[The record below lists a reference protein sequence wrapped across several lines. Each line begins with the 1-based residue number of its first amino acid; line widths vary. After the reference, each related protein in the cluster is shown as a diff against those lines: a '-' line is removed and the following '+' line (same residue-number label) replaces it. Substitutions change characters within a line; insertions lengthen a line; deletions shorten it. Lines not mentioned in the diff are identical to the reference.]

1 MNESMIYLDYNAT
14 APLHKNVI
22 KKIQNL
28 KFEEFGNP
36 SSVHK
41 IGRNSKK
48 IVEEVRRN
56 ILSTLKAKN
65 YDLIFTSGA
74 TESNNL
80 AIKGFIK
87 KNNIKTIFSLQTE
100 HSSVIDVVKN
110 LDIEKKFFN
119 INPNG
124 TVNLKEIEELLSKQT
139 NPFLVSIMFANN
151 ESGIINPIYE
161 ISKIVRKYKGIM
173 HCDGVQSLGKIEI
186 DLDSLDVDLFAIS
199 SHKIGGPTGI
209 GALLI
214 NTRNNISPEIIG
226 GGQEKN
232 LRSGTENFLGIVG
245 FGEAINE
252 VNNLTKI
259 CNSEIKI
266 NRDLLETNLKKL
278 SNEIKIF
285 GEDTDR
291 LANTCYFAYPSMTSE
306 NQVIALDQHG
316 ICVSSG
322 AACSSGKVEPSH
334 VLKAMQVD
342 EKYIHSAIRVSLGW
356 DSTKEQIETFINV
369 WKSDC
374 FKNGALNVR

>member
-1 MNESMIYLDYNAT
+1 MIYFDYNAT

-22 KKIQNL
+22 KKIQSL

-56 ILSTLKAKN
+56 ILSSLKAKN

-87 KNNIKTIFSLQTE
+87 KNNIKTIYSLETE
-100 HSSVIDVVKN
+100 HASVIDVVKS
-110 LDIEKKFFN
+110 LDIEKKFFK
-119 INPNG
+119 INSNG
-124 TVNLKEIEELLSKQT
+124 TVNLKEIEDLLSKQT
-139 NPFLVSIMFANN
+139 TPFLVSIMFANN
-151 ESGIINPIYE
+151 ESGIINPITE
-161 ISKIVRKYKGIM
+161 ISKIVKKYKGII

-186 DLDSLDVDLFAIS
+186 DLDSLDVDLFSIS

-214 NTRNNISPEIIG
+214 NTRNNIFPEITG

-232 LRSGTENFLGIVG
+232 LRSGTENFLGILG
-245 FGEAINE
+245 FGEVINE
-252 VNNLTKI
+252 VKNLTKI
-259 CNSEIKI
+259 CNSEIKN
-266 NRDLLETNLKKL
+266 NRDLLESNLKKL

-291 LANTCYFAYPSMTSE
+291 LGNTCYFAYPSMTSE
-306 NQVIALDQHG
+306 NQVIALDQKG

-334 VLKAMQVD
+334 VLKAMNVD

-356 DSTKEQIETFINV
+356 DSTKEQIETFFSV

>member
-1 MNESMIYLDYNAT
+1 MIYLDYNAT

-48 IVEEVRRN
+48 ILEEVRRN
-56 ILSTLKAKN
+56 ILSALKAKN

-87 KNNIKTIFSLQTE
+87 KNNIKIIFSLHTE
-100 HSSVIDVVKN
+100 HASVIDVVKN

-119 INPNG
+119 INSNG
-124 TVNLKEIEELLSKQT
+124 NVNLKEIEELLSKQ
-139 NPFLVSIMFANN
+139 NSPFLVSIMFANN
-151 ESGIINPIYE
+151 ESGIIHPINE
-161 ISKIVRKYKGIM
+161 IAKIVRKYRGII

-186 DLDSLDVDLFAIS
+186 DLDSLDVDLFSIS
-199 SHKIGGPTGI
+199 SHKIGGPTGV

-214 NTRNNISPEIIG
+214 NTRNNISPEITG

-252 VNNLTKI
+252 VNNLAKI
-259 CNSEIKI
+259 CNSEIKN
-266 NRDLLETNLKKL
+266 NRDLLEANLKKL

-285 GEDTDR
+285 GEDTNR

-306 NQVIALDQHG
+306 NQVIALDQKG

-356 DSTKEQIETFINV
+356 DSTKEQIETFFNI

-374 FKNGALNVR
+374 FKNGVLNVR

>member
-1 MNESMIYLDYNAT
+1 MIYLDYNAT

-36 SSVHK
+36 SSIHK

-48 IVEEVRRN
+48 ILEEVRRN

-87 KNNIKTIFSLQTE
+87 KNNIKTIFTLQTE

-161 ISKIVRKYKGIM
+161 ISKIVRKCKGIM

-259 CNSEIKI
+259 CNSEIKN
-266 NRDLLETNLKKL
+266 NRDLLEANLKKL

-285 GEDTDR
+285 GEDTER

-356 DSTKEQIETFINV
+356 DSTKEQIETFLNI

>member
-1 MNESMIYLDYNAT
+1 MIYFDYNAT

-56 ILSTLKAKN
+56 ILSILKAKN

-124 TVNLKEIEELLSKQT
+124 TVNLKEIEEELTKQT

-173 HCDGVQSLGKIEI
+173 HCDGVQGLGKIEI

-259 CNSEIKI
+259 CNSEIKN

-356 DSTKEQIETFINV
+356 DSTKEQIETFLNI

>member
-1 MNESMIYLDYNAT
+1 MIYLDYNAT

-56 ILSTLKAKN
+56 ILSALKAKN

-100 HSSVIDVVKN
+100 HASVIDVVKN

-119 INPNG
+119 INSNG
-124 TVNLKEIEELLSKQT
+124 NVNLKEIEELLSKQT
-139 NPFLVSIMFANN
+139 SSFLVSIMFANN
-151 ESGIINPIYE
+151 ESGIIHPINE
-161 ISKIVRKYKGIM
+161 IAKIVRKYKGII
-173 HCDGVQSLGKIEI
+173 HCDGVQGLGKIEI
-186 DLDSLDVDLFAIS
+186 DLDSLDVDLFSIS
-199 SHKIGGPTGI
+199 SHKIGGPTGV

-214 NTRNNISPEIIG
+214 NTRNNISPEITG

-245 FGEAINE
+245 FGEVINE
-252 VNNLTKI
+252 VNNLAKI
-259 CNSEIKI
+259 CNSEIKN
-266 NRDLLETNLKKL
+266 NRDLLEANLKKL

-285 GEDTDR
+285 GEDTNR

-306 NQVIALDQHG
+306 NQVIALDQKG

-356 DSTKEQIETFINV
+356 DSTKEQIETFFNI

>member
-1 MNESMIYLDYNAT
+1 MIYLDYNAT

-124 TVNLKEIEELLSKQT
+124 TVNLKEIEEVLSKQT

-161 ISKIVRKYKGIM
+161 ISKIVRKYNGIM

-259 CNSEIKI
+259 CNSEIKN

-356 DSTKEQIETFINV
+356 DSTKEQIETFLNI

>member
-1 MNESMIYLDYNAT
+1 MIYLDYNAT

-259 CNSEIKI
+259 CNSEIKN

-278 SNEIKIF
+278 SNEIIIF

-291 LANTCYFAYPSMTSE
+291 VANTCYVGYPSMTSE

-356 DSTKEQIETFINV
+356 DSTKEQIETFLNI

>member
-1 MNESMIYLDYNAT
+1 MIYLDYNAT

-48 IVEEVRRN
+48 IVEEVRRS
-56 ILSTLKAKN
+56 ILSNLKAKK

-100 HSSVIDVVKN
+100 HASVIDVVKN

-119 INPNG
+119 INSNG
-124 TVNLKEIEELLSKQT
+124 NVNLKEIEELLSKQT
-139 NPFLVSIMFANN
+139 STFLVSIMFANN
-151 ESGIINPIYE
+151 ESGIIHPINE
-161 ISKIVRKYKGIM
+161 IVKIVRKYQGII

-186 DLDSLDVDLFAIS
+186 DLDSLDVDLFSIS

-214 NTRNNISPEIIG
+214 NIRNNISPEITG

-252 VNNLTKI
+252 VNNLAKI
-259 CNSEIKI
+259 CNSEIKS
-266 NRDLLETNLKKL
+266 NRDLLEANLKKL

-285 GEDTDR
+285 GEDTNR

-306 NQVIALDQHG
+306 NQVIALDQKG

-356 DSTKEQIETFINV
+356 DSTKEQIETFFNV

>member
-1 MNESMIYLDYNAT
+1 MIYFDYNAT

-22 KKIQNL
+22 KKIQSL

-56 ILSTLKAKN
+56 ILSSLKAKN

-87 KNNIKTIFSLQTE
+87 KNNIKTIYSLETE
-100 HSSVIDVVKN
+100 HASVIDVVKS
-110 LDIEKKFFN
+110 LDIEKKFFK
-119 INPNG
+119 INSNG
-124 TVNLKEIEELLSKQT
+124 TVNLKEIEDLLSKQT
-139 NPFLVSIMFANN
+139 TPFLVSIMFANN
-151 ESGIINPIYE
+151 ESGIINPITE
-161 ISKIVRKYKGIM
+161 ISKIVKKYKGII

-186 DLDSLDVDLFAIS
+186 DLDSLDLDFFSIS

-214 NTRNNISPEIIG
+214 NTRNNIFPEITG

-232 LRSGTENFLGIVG
+232 LRSGTENFLGILG
-245 FGEAINE
+245 FGEVINE
-252 VNNLTKI
+252 VKNLTKI
-259 CNSEIKI
+259 CNSEIKN
-266 NRDLLETNLKKL
+266 NRDLLESNLKEL

-291 LANTCYFAYPSMTSE
+291 LGNTCYFAYPSMTSE
-306 NQVIALDQHG
+306 NQVIALDQKG

-334 VLKAMQVD
+334 VLKAMNVHD
-342 EKYIHSAIRVSLGW
+342 KYIHSAIRVSLGW
-356 DSTKEQIETFINV
+356 DSSKEQIETFFSV

-374 FKNGALNVR
+374 FKNGALNVK

>member
-1 MNESMIYLDYNAT
+1 MIYFDYNAT

-22 KKIQNL
+22 KKIQSL

-48 IVEEVRRN
+48 VVEEVRRN
-56 ILSTLKAKN
+56 IISILKAKN

-87 KNNIKTIFSLQTE
+87 KNNIKTIYSLETE
-100 HSSVIDVVKN
+100 HASVIDVVKS
-110 LDIEKKFFN
+110 LEIEKKFFKTN
-119 INPNG
+119 SNG
-124 TVNLKEIEELLSKQT
+124 TVNLKEIEEALSKQT
-139 NPFLVSIMFANN
+139 TPFLVSIMFANN
-151 ESGIINPIYE
+151 ESGIIHPINE
-161 ISKIVRKYKGIM
+161 IAKIVKKYKGII

-186 DLDSLDVDLFAIS
+186 DLDSLDVDLFSIS

-214 NTRNNISPEIIG
+214 NTRNNITPEIIG

-232 LRSGTENFLGIVG
+232 LRSGTENFLGILG
-245 FGEAINE
+245 FGEAMNE
-252 VNNLTKI
+252 VKNLTKI
-259 CNSEIKI
+259 CNSEIKN

-285 GEDTDR
+285 GEDADR

-306 NQVIALDQHG
+306 NQVIALDQKG

-334 VLKAMQVD
+334 VLKAMKVD
-342 EKYIHSAIRVSLGW
+342 DKYIHSAIRVSLGW
-356 DSTKEQIETFINV
+356 DSTKEQVETFFNV

>member
-1 MNESMIYLDYNAT
+1 MIYLDYNAT

-56 ILSTLKAKN
+56 ILSILKAKN

-80 AIKGFIK
+80 AIKGFVK

-100 HSSVIDVVKN
+100 HASAIDVVKN

-119 INPNG
+119 INSNG
-124 TVNLKEIEELLSKQT
+124 NVNLKEIEELLSKQT
-139 NPFLVSIMFANN
+139 SSFLVSIMFANN
-151 ESGIINPIYE
+151 ESGIIHPINE
-161 ISKIVRKYKGIM
+161 IAKIVRKYKGII
-173 HCDGVQSLGKIEI
+173 HCDGVQGLGKIEI
-186 DLDSLDVDLFAIS
+186 DLDSLDVDLFSIS
-199 SHKIGGPTGI
+199 SHKIGGPTGV

-214 NTRNNISPEIIG
+214 NTRNNISPEITG

-252 VNNLTKI
+252 VNNLAKI
-259 CNSEIKI
+259 CNSEIKN
-266 NRDLLETNLKKL
+266 NRDLLEANLKKL

-285 GEDTDR
+285 GEDTNR

-306 NQVIALDQHG
+306 NQVIALDQKG

-356 DSTKEQIETFINV
+356 DSTKEQIETFFNI

>member
-1 MNESMIYLDYNAT
+1 MIYLDYNAT

-56 ILSTLKAKN
+56 ILSILKAKN

-100 HSSVIDVVKN
+100 HASVIDVVKN

-119 INPNG
+119 INSNG
-124 TVNLKEIEELLSKQT
+124 NVNLKEIEELLSKQT
-139 NPFLVSIMFANN
+139 SPFLVSIMFANN
-151 ESGIINPIYE
+151 ESGIIHPINE
-161 ISKIVRKYKGIM
+161 IAKIVRKYKGII
-173 HCDGVQSLGKIEI
+173 HCDGVQGLGKIEI
-186 DLDSLDVDLFAIS
+186 DLDSLDVDLFSIS
-199 SHKIGGPTGI
+199 SHKIGGPTGV

-214 NTRNNISPEIIG
+214 NTRNNISPEITG

-252 VNNLTKI
+252 VNNLAKI
-259 CNSEIKI
+259 CNSEIKN
-266 NRDLLETNLKKL
+266 NRDLLEANLKKL

-285 GEDTDR
+285 GEDTNR

-306 NQVIALDQHG
+306 NQVIALDQKG

-356 DSTKEQIETFINV
+356 DSTKEQIETFFNI

>member
-1 MNESMIYLDYNAT
+1 MIYLDYNAT

-124 TVNLKEIEELLSKQT
+124 TVNLKEIEEVLSKQT

-161 ISKIVRKYKGIM
+161 ISKIVRKCKGIM

-259 CNSEIKI
+259 CNSEIKN
-266 NRDLLETNLKKL
+266 NRDLLEANLKKL

>member
-1 MNESMIYLDYNAT
+1 MIYLDYNAT

-87 KNNIKTIFSLQTE
+87 KNNIKTIFSLHTE
-100 HSSVIDVVKN
+100 HASVIDVVKN

-119 INPNG
+119 INSNG
-124 TVNLKEIEELLSKQT
+124 NVNLKEIDELLSKQT
-139 NPFLVSIMFANN
+139 SPFLVSIMFANN
-151 ESGIINPIYE
+151 ESGIIHPINE
-161 ISKIVRKYKGIM
+161 IAKIVRKYKGII
-173 HCDGVQSLGKIEI
+173 HCDGVQGLGKIEI
-186 DLDSLDVDLFAIS
+186 DLDSLDVDLFSIS
-199 SHKIGGPTGI
+199 SHKIGGPTGV

-214 NTRNNISPEIIG
+214 NTRNNISPEITG

-245 FGEAINE
+245 FGEVINE
-252 VNNLTKI
+252 VNNLAKI
-259 CNSEIKI
+259 CNSEIKN
-266 NRDLLETNLKKL
+266 NRDLLEANLKKL

-285 GEDTDR
+285 GEDTNR

-306 NQVIALDQHG
+306 NQVIALDQKG

-356 DSTKEQIETFINV
+356 DSTKEQIETFFNI

>member
-1 MNESMIYLDYNAT
+1 MIYLDYNAT

-22 KKIQNL
+22 KKIQNI

-119 INPNG
+119 INSNG

-151 ESGIINPIYE
+151 ESGIIHPIHE
-161 ISKIVRKYKGIM
+161 IAKIVRKYKGIT

-214 NTRNNISPEIIG
+214 NMRNNIFPEITG

-252 VNNLTKI
+252 VKSLTKI
-259 CNSEIKI
+259 CNSETKN
-266 NRDLLETNLKKL
+266 NRDLLEANLKKL
-278 SNEIKIF
+278 SNEIRIF

-306 NQVIALDQHG
+306 NQVIALDQRG

-356 DSTKEQIETFINV
+356 DSTKEQIETFLNI

>member
-1 MNESMIYLDYNAT
+1 MIYLDYNAT

-22 KKIQNL
+22 KKIQNI

-119 INPNG
+119 INSNG

-151 ESGIINPIYE
+151 ESGIIHPIHE
-161 ISKIVRKYKGIM
+161 IAKIVRKYKGIT

-214 NTRNNISPEIIG
+214 NMRNNIFPEITG

-232 LRSGTENFLGIVG
+232 LRSGTENFLGIIG

-252 VNNLTKI
+252 VKSLTKI
-259 CNSEIKI
+259 CNSETKN
-266 NRDLLETNLKKL
+266 NRDLLEANLKKL
-278 SNEIKIF
+278 SNEIRIF

-306 NQVIALDQHG
+306 NQVIALDQRG

-356 DSTKEQIETFINV
+356 DSTKEQIETFLNI

>member
-1 MNESMIYLDYNAT
+1 MIYLDYNAT

-56 ILSTLKAKN
+56 ILSILKAKN

-100 HSSVIDVVKN
+100 HASVIDVVKN

-119 INPNG
+119 INSNG
-124 TVNLKEIEELLSKQT
+124 NVNLKEIEELLSKQT
-139 NPFLVSIMFANN
+139 SSFLVSIMFANN
-151 ESGIINPIYE
+151 ESGIIHPINE
-161 ISKIVRKYKGIM
+161 IAKIVKKYKGII
-173 HCDGVQSLGKIEI
+173 HCDGVQGLGKIEI
-186 DLDSLDVDLFAIS
+186 DLDSLDVDLFSIS
-199 SHKIGGPTGI
+199 SHKIGGPTGV

-214 NTRNNISPEIIG
+214 NTRNNISPEITG

-252 VNNLTKI
+252 VNNLAKI
-259 CNSEIKI
+259 CNSEIKN
-266 NRDLLETNLKKL
+266 NRDLLEANLKKL

-285 GEDTDR
+285 GEDTNR

-306 NQVIALDQHG
+306 NQVIALDQKG

-356 DSTKEQIETFINV
+356 DSTKEQIETFFNI

>member
-1 MNESMIYLDYNAT
+1 MIYLDYNAT

-124 TVNLKEIEELLSKQT
+124 TVNLKEIKELLSKQT

-259 CNSEIKI
+259 CNSEIKN

-356 DSTKEQIETFINV
+356 DSTKEQIETFLNI

>member
-1 MNESMIYLDYNAT
+1 MIYLDYNAT

-56 ILSTLKAKN
+56 ILSALKAKN

-87 KNNIKTIFSLQTE
+87 KNNIKTIFSLHTE
-100 HSSVIDVVKN
+100 HASVIDVVKN

-119 INPNG
+119 INSNG
-124 TVNLKEIEELLSKQT
+124 NVNLKEIEELLSKQT
-139 NPFLVSIMFANN
+139 SSFLVSIMFANN
-151 ESGIINPIYE
+151 ESGIIHP
-161 ISKIVRKYKGIM
+161 
-173 HCDGVQSLGKIEI
+173 
-186 DLDSLDVDLFAIS
+186 
-199 SHKIGGPTGI
+199 
-209 GALLI
+209 
-214 NTRNNISPEIIG
+214 
-226 GGQEKN
+226 
-232 LRSGTENFLGIVG
+232 
-245 FGEAINE
+245 INE
-252 VNNLTKI
+252 VKYLTKI
-259 CNSEIKI
+259 CNSEIKN
-266 NRDLLETNLKKL
+266 NRDLLEANLKKL

-291 LANTCYFAYPSMTSE
+291 LGNTCYFAYPSMTSE
-306 NQVIALDQHG
+306 NQVIALDQKG

-334 VLKAMQVD
+334 VLKAMKVD
-342 EKYIHSAIRVSLGW
+342 DKYIHSAIRVSLGW
-356 DSTKEQIETFINV
+356 DSTKEQIETFFNV
-369 WKSDC
+369 WKTDC

>member
-1 MNESMIYLDYNAT
+1 MIYLDYNAT

-56 ILSTLKAKN
+56 ILSALKAKN

-100 HSSVIDVVKN
+100 HASVIDVVKN

-119 INPNG
+119 INSNG
-124 TVNLKEIEELLSKQT
+124 NVNLKEIEELLSKQT
-139 NPFLVSIMFANN
+139 SSFLVSIMFANN
-151 ESGIINPIYE
+151 ESGIIHPINE
-161 ISKIVRKYKGIM
+161 IAKIVRKYKGII
-173 HCDGVQSLGKIEI
+173 HCDGVQGLGKIEI
-186 DLDSLDVDLFAIS
+186 DLDSLDVDLFSIS

-214 NTRNNISPEIIG
+214 NTRNNISPEITG

-245 FGEAINE
+245 FGEVINE
-252 VNNLTKI
+252 VNNLAKI
-259 CNSEIKI
+259 CNSEIKN
-266 NRDLLETNLKKL
+266 NRDLLEANLKKL

-285 GEDTDR
+285 GEDTNR

-306 NQVIALDQHG
+306 NQVIALDQKG

-356 DSTKEQIETFINV
+356 DSTKEQVETFFNI

>member
-1 MNESMIYLDYNAT
+1 MIYLDYNAT

-48 IVEEVRRN
+48 VVEEVRRN
-56 ILSTLKAKN
+56 ILSNLKAKN

-87 KNNIKTIFSLQTE
+87 KNNIKTIYSLQTE

-124 TVNLKEIEELLSKQT
+124 TVNLKEIEEVLSKQT

-306 NQVIALDQHG
+306 NQVIALDQNG

-356 DSTKEQIETFINV
+356 DSTKEQIETFLNI

-374 FKNGALNVR
+374 FKNGALSVR

>member
-1 MNESMIYLDYNAT
+1 MIYLDYNAT

-28 KFEEFGNP
+28 KFKEFGNP

-100 HSSVIDVVKN
+100 HASVIDVVKN

-119 INPNG
+119 INSNG
-124 TVNLKEIEELLSKQT
+124 NLNLKEIEELLSKQT

-151 ESGIINPIYE
+151 ESGIIHPINE
-161 ISKIVRKYKGIM
+161 ISKIVKKYQGII

-186 DLDSLDVDLFAIS
+186 DLDSLDVDLFSIS

-214 NTRNNISPEIIG
+214 NTRNNISPEITG

-232 LRSGTENFLGIVG
+232 LRSGTENFLGIIG
-245 FGEAINE
+245 FGEAMNE
-252 VNNLTKI
+252 VNNLAKI
-259 CNSEIKI
+259 CNSEIKN
-266 NRDLLETNLKKL
+266 NRDLLEANLKKL

-285 GEDTDR
+285 GEDTNR

-306 NQVIALDQHG
+306 NQVIALDQKG

-356 DSTKEQIETFINV
+356 DSNKEQIETFFNI

>member
-1 MNESMIYLDYNAT
+1 MIYLDYNAT

-36 SSVHK
+36 SSIHK

-48 IVEEVRRN
+48 IIEEVRRN
-56 ILSTLKAKN
+56 ILSALKAKN
-65 YDLIFTSGA
+65 YDPIFTSGA

-87 KNNIKTIFSLQTE
+87 KNNIKTIFSLKTE
-100 HSSVIDVVKN
+100 HASVIDVVKN

-119 INPNG
+119 INSNG
-124 TVNLKEIEELLSKQT
+124 NVNLKEIEELLSKQT
-139 NPFLVSIMFANN
+139 SPFLVSIMFANN
-151 ESGIINPIYE
+151 ESGIIHPINE
-161 ISKIVRKYKGIM
+161 IVKIVRKYKGII
-173 HCDGVQSLGKIEI
+173 HCDGVQGLGKIEI
-186 DLDSLDVDLFAIS
+186 DLDSLDVDLFSIS

-214 NTRNNISPEIIG
+214 NTRNNIFPEITG

-252 VNNLTKI
+252 INNLAKI
-259 CNSEIKI
+259 CNSKIKN
-266 NRDLLETNLKKL
+266 NRDLLEANLKKL

-285 GEDTDR
+285 GEDTNR

-306 NQVIALDQHG
+306 NQVIALDQKG

-356 DSTKEQIETFINV
+356 DSTKEQIETFFNI

>member
-1 MNESMIYLDYNAT
+1 MIYLDYNAT

-139 NPFLVSIMFANN
+139 NPFLVSVMFANN

-259 CNSEIKI
+259 CNSEIKN
-266 NRDLLETNLKKL
+266 NRDLLEANLKKL

-356 DSTKEQIETFINV
+356 DSTKEQIETFLNI

>member
-1 MNESMIYLDYNAT
+1 MIYLDYNAT

-100 HSSVIDVVKN
+100 HASVIDVVKN

-119 INPNG
+119 INSNG
-124 TVNLKEIEELLSKQT
+124 NVNLKEIEELLSKQT
-139 NPFLVSIMFANN
+139 SLFLVSIMFANN
-151 ESGIINPIYE
+151 ESGIIHPINE
-161 ISKIVRKYKGIM
+161 IAKIVRKYKGII
-173 HCDGVQSLGKIEI
+173 HCDGVQGLGKIEI
-186 DLDSLDVDLFAIS
+186 DLDSLDVDLFSIS

-245 FGEAINE
+245 FGEVINE
-252 VNNLTKI
+252 VNNLAKI
-259 CNSEIKI
+259 CNSEIKN
-266 NRDLLETNLKKL
+266 NRDLLEANLKKL

-285 GEDTDR
+285 GEDTNR

-306 NQVIALDQHG
+306 NQVIALDQKG

-356 DSTKEQIETFINV
+356 DSTKEQIETFFNI

>member
-1 MNESMIYLDYNAT
+1 MIYLDYNAT

-87 KNNIKTIFSLQTE
+87 KNNIKTIFSLHTE
-100 HSSVIDVVKN
+100 HASVIDVVKN

-119 INPNG
+119 INSNG
-124 TVNLKEIEELLSKQT
+124 NVNLKEIDELISKQT
-139 NPFLVSIMFANN
+139 SSFLVSIMFANN
-151 ESGIINPIYE
+151 ESGIIHPINE
-161 ISKIVRKYKGIM
+161 IAKIVRKYKGII
-173 HCDGVQSLGKIEI
+173 HCDGVQGLGKIEI
-186 DLDSLDVDLFAIS
+186 DLDSLDVDLFSIS
-199 SHKIGGPTGI
+199 SHKIGGPTGV

-214 NTRNNISPEIIG
+214 NTRNNISPEITG

-245 FGEAINE
+245 FGEVINE
-252 VNNLTKI
+252 VNNLAKI
-259 CNSEIKI
+259 CNSEIKN
-266 NRDLLETNLKKL
+266 NRDLLEANLKKL

-285 GEDTDR
+285 GEDTNR

-306 NQVIALDQHG
+306 NQVIALDQKG

-356 DSTKEQIETFINV
+356 DSTKEQIETFFNI

>member
-1 MNESMIYLDYNAT
+1 MIYLDYNAT

-56 ILSTLKAKN
+56 ILSALKAKN

-100 HSSVIDVVKN
+100 HASVIDVVKN

-119 INPNG
+119 INSNG
-124 TVNLKEIEELLSKQT
+124 NVNLKEIEELLSKQT
-139 NPFLVSIMFANN
+139 SPFLVSIMFANN
-151 ESGIINPIYE
+151 ESGIIHPINE
-161 ISKIVRKYKGIM
+161 IVKIVKKYRGII

-186 DLDSLDVDLFAIS
+186 DLDSLDVDLFSIS
-199 SHKIGGPTGI
+199 SHKIGGPTGV

-214 NTRNNISPEIIG
+214 NTRNNISPEITG

-245 FGEAINE
+245 FGEVINE
-252 VNNLTKI
+252 INNLAKI
-259 CNSEIKI
+259 CNSEIKN
-266 NRDLLETNLKKL
+266 NRDLLEANLKKL

-285 GEDTDR
+285 GEDTNR

-306 NQVIALDQHG
+306 NQVIALDQKG

-356 DSTKEQIETFINV
+356 DSTKEQIETFFNI

>member
-1 MNESMIYLDYNAT
+1 MIYLDYNAT

-87 KNNIKTIFSLQTE
+87 KNNIKTIFSLHTE
-100 HSSVIDVVKN
+100 HASVIDVVKN

-119 INPNG
+119 INSNG
-124 TVNLKEIEELLSKQT
+124 NVNLKEIEELLSKQT
-139 NPFLVSIMFANN
+139 SPFLVSIMFANN
-151 ESGIINPIYE
+151 ESGIIHPINE
-161 ISKIVRKYKGIM
+161 IAKIVRKYKGII

-186 DLDSLDVDLFAIS
+186 DLDSLDVDLFSIS

-214 NTRNNISPEIIG
+214 NTRNNILPEITG

-252 VNNLTKI
+252 VNNLAKI
-259 CNSEIKI
+259 CNSEIKN
-266 NRDLLETNLKKL
+266 NRDLLEANLKKL

-285 GEDTDR
+285 GEDTNR

-306 NQVIALDQHG
+306 NQVIALDQKG

-334 VLKAMQVD
+334 VLKAMKVD

-356 DSTKEQIETFINV
+356 DSTKEQIETFFNI

>member
-1 MNESMIYLDYNAT
+1 MIYLDYNAT

-48 IVEEVRRN
+48 ILEEVRRN
-56 ILSTLKAKN
+56 ILSALKAKN

-100 HSSVIDVVKN
+100 HASVIDVVKN

-119 INPNG
+119 INSNG
-124 TVNLKEIEELLSKQT
+124 NVNLKEIEELLSKQT
-139 NPFLVSIMFANN
+139 SSFLVSIMFANN
-151 ESGIINPIYE
+151 ESGIIHPINE
-161 ISKIVRKYKGIM
+161 IAKIVRKYKGII
-173 HCDGVQSLGKIEI
+173 HCDGVQGLGKIEI
-186 DLDSLDVDLFAIS
+186 DLDSLDVDLFSIS
-199 SHKIGGPTGI
+199 SHKIGGPTGV

-214 NTRNNISPEIIG
+214 NTRNNISPEITG

-252 VNNLTKI
+252 VNNLAKI
-259 CNSEIKI
+259 CNSEIKN
-266 NRDLLETNLKKL
+266 NRDLLEANLKKL

-285 GEDTDR
+285 GEDTNR

-306 NQVIALDQHG
+306 NQVIALDQKG

-356 DSTKEQIETFINV
+356 DSTKEQIETFFNI

>member
-1 MNESMIYLDYNAT
+1 MIYFDYNAT

-22 KKIQNL
+22 KKIQSL

-48 IVEEVRRN
+48 VVEEVRRN
-56 ILSTLKAKN
+56 ILSILKAKN

-87 KNNIKTIFSLQTE
+87 KNNIKTIYSLETE
-100 HSSVIDVVKN
+100 HASVIDVVKS
-110 LDIEKKFFN
+110 LEIEKKFFKTN
-119 INPNG
+119 SNG
-124 TVNLKEIEELLSKQT
+124 TVNLKEIEEVLSKQT
-139 NPFLVSIMFANN
+139 TPFLVSIMFANN
-151 ESGIINPIYE
+151 ESGIIHPINE
-161 ISKIVRKYKGIM
+161 IAKIVKKYKGII

-186 DLDSLDVDLFAIS
+186 DLDSLDVDLFSIS

-214 NTRNNISPEIIG
+214 NTRNNITPEIIG

-232 LRSGTENFLGIVG
+232 LRSGTENFLGILG
-245 FGEAINE
+245 FGEAMNE
-252 VNNLTKI
+252 VKNLTKI
-259 CNSEIKI
+259 CNSEIKN

-285 GEDTDR
+285 GEDADR

-306 NQVIALDQHG
+306 NQVIALDQKG

-334 VLKAMQVD
+334 VLKAMKVD
-342 EKYIHSAIRVSLGW
+342 DKYIHSAIRVSLGW
-356 DSTKEQIETFINV
+356 ESTKEQVETFFNV

>member
-1 MNESMIYLDYNAT
+1 MIYLDYNAT

-28 KFEEFGNP
+28 KFEQFGNP

-56 ILSTLKAKN
+56 ILSALKAKN

-87 KNNIKTIFSLQTE
+87 KNNINTIFSLQTE
-100 HSSVIDVVKN
+100 HASVIDVVKN
-110 LDIEKKFFN
+110 LDIQKKFFN
-119 INPNG
+119 INSNG
-124 TVNLKEIEELLSKQT
+124 NVNLKEIEQLLSKQT
-139 NPFLVSIMFANN
+139 SSFLVSIMYANN
-151 ESGIINPIYE
+151 ESGIIHPINE
-161 ISKIVRKYKGIM
+161 IAKIVKKYQGIL

-186 DLDSLDVDLFAIS
+186 DLDSLDVDLFSIS
-199 SHKIGGPTGI
+199 SHKIGGPTGV

-214 NTRNNISPEIIG
+214 NTRNNISPEITG

-245 FGEAINE
+245 FGEAIYE
-252 VNNLTKI
+252 VNNLAKI
-259 CNSEIKI
+259 CNSEIKK
-266 NRDLLETNLKKL
+266 NRDLLEANLKKL

-285 GEDTDR
+285 GEDTNR

-306 NQVIALDQHG
+306 NQVIALDQKG

-356 DSTKEQIETFINV
+356 DSTKEQIETFFNI

-374 FKNGALNVR
+374 FNNGALNVR

>member
-1 MNESMIYLDYNAT
+1 MIYFDYNAT

-22 KKIQNL
+22 KKIQSL

-48 IVEEVRRN
+48 VVEEVRRN
-56 ILSTLKAKN
+56 ILSILKAKN

-87 KNNIKTIFSLQTE
+87 KNNIKTIYSLETE
-100 HSSVIDVVKN
+100 HASVIDVVKS
-110 LDIEKKFFN
+110 LEIEKKFFKTN
-119 INPNG
+119 SNG
-124 TVNLKEIEELLSKQT
+124 TVNLKEIEEALSKQT
-139 NPFLVSIMFANN
+139 TPFLVSIMFANN
-151 ESGIINPIYE
+151 ESGIIHPINE
-161 ISKIVRKYKGIM
+161 IAKIVKKYKGII

-186 DLDSLDVDLFAIS
+186 DLDSLDVDLFSIS

-214 NTRNNISPEIIG
+214 NTRNNITPEIIG

-232 LRSGTENFLGIVG
+232 LRSGTENFLGILG
-245 FGEAINE
+245 FGEAMNE
-252 VNNLTKI
+252 VKSLTLI
-259 CNSEIKI
+259 CNSEIKN

-285 GEDTDR
+285 GEDADR

-306 NQVIALDQHG
+306 NQVIALDQKG

-334 VLKAMQVD
+334 VLKAMKVD
-342 EKYIHSAIRVSLGW
+342 DKYIHSAIRVSLGW
-356 DSTKEQIETFINV
+356 DSTKEQVETFFNV

>member
-1 MNESMIYLDYNAT
+1 MIYLDYNAT

-139 NPFLVSIMFANN
+139 NPFLVSVMFANN

-214 NTRNNISPEIIG
+214 NMRNNISPEIIG

-259 CNSEIKI
+259 CNSEIKN
-266 NRDLLETNLKKL
+266 NRDLLEANLKKL

-356 DSTKEQIETFINV
+356 DSTKEQIETFLNI